1 MKYFITE
8 HAMSSLQIW
17 NVEKSREVAYCP
29 TGSDYWMID
38 VAFSPDGQKV
48 VTLCDSIEVSSQ
60 VACS

>member
-1 MKYFITE
+1 
-8 HAMSSLQIW
+8 MSSLQIW
-17 NVEKSREVAYCP
+17 NVEKSREVACCP

>member
-8 HAMSSLQIW
+8 HAMCLLQIW
-17 NVEKSREVAYCP
+17 NVGKSREVAYCP

-38 VAFSPDGQKV
+38 VAFSPDGQRV

-60 VACS
+60 VTCS